1 MQTQIN
7 YAKYEAMTRRALF
20 NSLEREEKKLS
31 SIQELLR
38 QQLELIN
45 YLKAKVKSKIDEPKS
60 YKLSEAPSIKKLDEE
75 FEKLSQAE
83 QEEIRAEV
91 IAQMGSDNV

>member
-1 MQTQIN
+1 MQTHIN
-7 YAKYEAMTRRALF
+7 YSKYEAMTRRALF

-31 SIQELLR
+31 SIQEVLR

-60 YKLSEAPSIKKLDEE
+60 YILSEAPSIKKLDAE

-83 QEEIRAEV
+83 QEAIKAEV
-91 IAQMGSDNV
+91 IAQMGADNV

>member
-7 YAKYEAMTRRALF
+7 YAKYEAMTRRALL

-31 SIQELLR
+31 SIQEVLR

-60 YKLSEAPSIKKLDEE
+60 YKLSEAPSIKKLDAE

-83 QEEIRAEV
+83 QEAIKAEV
-91 IAQMGSDNV
+91 IAQMGADNV

>member
-20 NSLEREEKKLS
+20 NSLEREEKKLR
-31 SIQELLR
+31 SIQEVLR

-60 YKLSEAPSIKKLDEE
+60 YKLSEAPSIKKLDAE

-83 QEEIRAEV
+83 QEAIKAEV
-91 IAQMGSDNV
+91 IAQMGADNV

>member
-31 SIQELLR
+31 SIQEVLR

-60 YKLSEAPSIKKLDEE
+60 YKLSEATSIKKLDAE

-83 QEEIRAEV
+83 QEAIKAEV
-91 IAQMGSDNV
+91 IAQMGADNV

>member
-7 YAKYEAMTRRALF
+7 YAKYEAMTRRALC

-60 YKLSEAPSIKKLDEE
+60 YKLSEAPSIKKLDAE